1 MSPPCAH
8 SQRTLTEEPF
18 FLLLGI
24 PPNRNFKPAIFFP
37 FPFFFPSLEPLIFFR
52 TPGPAETED
61 SFGTLRPAVPRSP
74 PSRNRGSRGCWER
87 TGEPFRYT
95 SEHLQ
100 RSCRFTRLFCSSHVA
115 FEDGH
120 LPPKRQTL
128 YSDTEP
134 CCQSLP
140 SPSSCHRR
148 GAAPGS
154 AAERCAFPGSA
165 HLRCHQLPGPA
176 SPRVPQLGLR
186 VWLGGSRIPRENQEE
201 SPGRDDGTKIHGRT
215 TPLGCKNDAE
225 R

>member
-74 PSRNRGSRGCWER
+74 PSRNRDSRGCWER

-100 RSCRFTRLFCSSHVA
+100 RSCRFTQLFCSSHVG

-120 LPPKRQTL
+120 LPPKCQTL

-134 CCQSLP
+134 CCQCPPVTELLP
-140 SPSSCHRR
+140 PQRR
-148 GAAPGS
+148 GARLGC
-154 AAERCAFPGSA
+154 RTV
-165 HLRCHQLPGPA
+165 
-176 SPRVPQLGLR
+176 RVPRQRPPVLPPAAR
-186 VWLGGSRIPRENQEE
+186 PCQPTRPPARAEDAAGGAHE
-201 SPGRDDGTKIHGRT
+201 SPGRTGEN
-215 TPLGCKNDAE
+215 PLGETTAQKYTAE
-225 R
+225 PLL